1 MLYRKPKK
9 HRGLKVFLGLVLLL
23 VAARLALPFA
33 LEAWI
38 ERKPSGSPYVVT
50 LDDLDI
56 NLWRGAYEVEGL
68 RIERTDLPAA
78 KEPYFAA
85 RKIDL
90 SIEWTQI
97 FRGALVGEA
106 VFYQPV
112 LHFVAAEGEP
122 DADEAPAPDWR
133 QRLESMFP
141 FQINRIVIH
150 AGSVAYARKS
160 TSPFTMRL
168 DKVEAELTNLTNA
181 AKVAA
186 ERPAKLELTGTAMNE
201 AKVSVEMTA
210 NPFAE
215 QPEFALDAKLTGLQL
230 VNVGGFLRSF
240 GNVDVEG
247 GSFEAFVD
255 LEAKDGKFKGVVR
268 PLFENVGLSRW
279 QEDEGQDAFSQ
290 LKRGLAERLEQEARR
305 YTGDLPDRFS
315 ARIPVS
321 GSLPESMNVWAAAGI
336 ALRGA
341 VAEALSEGLERML
354 GEKLRGG

>member
-1 MLYRKPKK
+1 MLYRKQKK
-9 HRGLKVFLGLVLLL
+9 HRGLKILLGLAVLLI
-23 VAARLALPFA
+23 AARLALPYA

-38 ERKPSGSPYVVT
+38 ERNPSDTPYVVT
-50 LDDLDI
+50 LGDLDI

-68 RIERTDLPAA
+68 RIERTDLPAS

-85 RKIDL
+85 QQIDL
-90 SIEWTQI
+90 SIEWSQI
-97 FRGALVGEA
+97 FRGTLVGEA

-112 LHFVAAEGEP
+112 LHYVAAEREP
-122 DADEAPAPDWR
+122 DEAEPTPDWR

-160 TSPFTMRL
+160 TAPFTMRL

-201 AKVSVEMTA
+201 AKVSVVMTA
-210 NPFAE
+210 NPFAK
-215 QPEFALDAKLTGLQL
+215 QPEFALDAKLTELQL

-247 GSFEAFVD
+247 GTFEAFVD

-279 QEDEGQDAFSQ
+279 QEDEGQDPFAQ

-305 YTGDLPDRFS
+305 YTGDLPDGFS

-321 GSLPESMNVWAAAGI
+321 GTLPESTNVWAAAGI
-336 ALRGA
+336 ALRSA
-341 VAEALSEGLERML
+341 VAEALSTGLERML